1 MDERASGALRVV
13 LNEST
18 NDQIVELYN
27 LRMKQMNLV
36 NDIEKVISFL
46 NNFRPNWDEDLEDG
60 LDKRMLMRNSHLIN
74 TILYDSRYIDG
85 FADGIKSIKKAIL
98 AGDENNVQNIL
109 QDID

>member
-1 MDERASGALRVV
+1 MDERASNALRVV
-13 LNEST
+13 LNENT

-27 LRMKQMNLV
+27 LRMKQMNLI
-36 NDIEKVISFL
+36 NDITKVISFL

-98 AGDENNVQNIL
+98 AGDENSVQNIL

>member
-1 MDERASGALRVV
+1 MNDALRIV
-13 LNEST
+13 LNEDT

-27 LRMKQMNLV
+27 LRMRQMNLIQ
-36 NDIEKVISFL
+36 DIEKVITFL
-46 NNFRPNWDEDLEDG
+46 NTFRANYDDDLEDG
-60 LDKRMLMRNSHLIN
+60 LDIRMLFRNSHLIN

-98 AGDENNVQNIL
+98 AGGENNVQNIL